1 MIDKSNKT
9 IYVYDAFS
17 EAEPVLIGQLYVQL
31 IRGNESYSFE
41 FDRDWI
47 KNLLSSELDPEL
59 QPFLGRQFP
68 SGNVIYGVFADASPD
83 RWGRALINKKE
94 PFYEMALSAC

>member
-47 KNLLSSELDPEL
+47 KICFPLSWTLSFS
-59 QPFLGRQFP
+59 PF
-68 SGNVIYGVFADASPD
+68 
-83 RWGRALINKKE
+83 
-94 PFYEMALSAC
+94 